1 MRRKFVYIPTYGM
14 TVNELNSD
22 EKFVLGK
29 CAGYLIRHLNRYSLI
44 DEEILKLV
52 CWILCEDIQD
62 LINVFTKSNSKR
74 YSQVESDFAEAGSDP
89 DDHGEILFSA
99 YKKSDQRTKRQFK
112 KYIMQLVKQLKG
124 RLPQK
129 KMSATEKT
137 LLSFRDMFSMT
148 QADLDLCT
156 FLFINHAYDEP
167 ESYFDYHLQSCKYK
181 GRKFLLNMLDL
192 NASQL
197 QKTLIRLKRYEIIR
211 IDSQEFELSHE
222 FLEFLQSPDEKNLTR
237 NFFSEAPSCQLP
249 VNAHFIPGNKLS
261 HIKRLLNKR
270 SKTSTHLIFYGP
282 PGTGKTSLARRLGI
296 DLGLPTYE
304 ITKNENNRSES
315 QRSAIIACINMT
327 NSGKGSLIIVD
338 EADNRI
344 NTDTPWMFGGE
355 THDKGWLY
363 HLLEI
368 PGTRVIWITNSVNA
382 MDTSVLRRFSFSL
395 GFKSL
400 NRKQRILLW
409 DRILRLNRI
418 KRHFDG
424 ALISKLAS
432 KYKVSA
438 GVIDMAVKKAVEA
451 GIESKKGLLD
461 AIELGINA
469 HLELICGGRKK
480 LPEKQIE
487 DNFTLD
493 GLNIRND
500 LPFIIKQTE
509 QFNAYLRNSKD
520 NLKHQMT
527 LLLYGPPG
535 TGKSE
540 LARYFGS
547 HLERKLHFKR
557 FSELQSKWVGDGE
570 KNIRTAFEEAE
581 DEKAILVID
590 EIDSVLFSRDR
601 AQRSW
606 EISFTNEFLTA
617 MERFRSLLIC
627 TTNRLKDLDSAAIR
641 RFTYKVEFDYL
652 TQEGNRIFFNRM
664 LKPLTKAS
672 LNQAQE
678 HQLSGLVDLAPGDF
692 KTVQNKYAFYPDSE
706 LNNGL
711 LINALK
717 EESRIK
723 NLNTGNRKI
732 GF

>member
-1 MRRKFVYIPTYGM
+1 
-14 TVNELNSD
+14 
-22 EKFVLGK
+22 
-29 CAGYLIRHLNRYSLI
+29 
-44 DEEILKLV
+44 
-52 CWILCEDIQD
+52 
-62 LINVFTKSNSKR
+62 
-74 YSQVESDFAEAGSDP
+74 
-89 DDHGEILFSA
+89 
-99 YKKSDQRTKRQFK
+99 
-112 KYIMQLVKQLKG
+112 
-124 RLPQK
+124 
-129 KMSATEKT
+129 
-137 LLSFRDMFSMT
+137 
-148 QADLDLCT
+148 
-156 FLFINHAYDEP
+156 
-167 ESYFDYHLQSCKYK
+167 
-181 GRKFLLNMLDL
+181 
-192 NASQL
+192 
-197 QKTLIRLKRYEIIR
+197 
-211 IDSQEFELSHE
+211 
-222 FLEFLQSPDEKNLTR
+222 
-237 NFFSEAPSCQLP
+237 
-249 VNAHFIPGNKLS
+249 
-261 HIKRLLNKR
+261 
-270 SKTSTHLIFYGP
+270 
-282 PGTGKTSLARRLGI
+282 
-296 DLGLPTYE
+296 
-304 ITKNENNRSES
+304 
-315 QRSAIIACINMT
+315 
-327 NSGKGSLIIVD
+327 
-338 EADNRI
+338 
-344 NTDTPWMFGGE
+344 MFGGE
-355 THDKGWLY
+355 THDKGWLN